1 VKIRCS
7 GYDSSSDGRCQNCVR
22 FNQQCLFHPVSSQ
35 AAFVPASALYGPNAG
50 RAPIAGADGS
60 QNQNG
65 QHAPPPMLY
74 GAHGQPL
81 GPAGPGGQP
90 QYSYPPPAQHA
101 PPPNYPP
108 GPYAAYPPP
117 NYGNAPLPP
126 VSAPAPHY
134 DQQLQAP
141 PPISSEHSD
150 RGSLKRGPP
159 DDDPHNEHNGTP
171 HSPHPNTKPRRG
183 YEGRTSGSFEYP
195 NGAASPATSTM
206 SYQSFPTNNYSNGAQ
221 TVKGNNSP
229 PQGLTPNSIHSMHSP
244 HTNAVDNKTP
254 PPGQPGS
261 AGSSQ
266 NGRSGMKVHEMLG
279 TPNHMPGREPHDQR
293 GKSDNEMLS
302 KLDGKK

>member
-1 VKIRCS
+1 
-7 GYDSSSDGRCQNCVR
+7 
-22 FNQQCLFHPVSSQ
+22 
-35 AAFVPASALYGPNAG
+35 
-50 RAPIAGADGS
+50 
-60 QNQNG
+60 
-65 QHAPPPMLY
+65 
-74 GAHGQPL
+74 
-81 GPAGPGGQP
+81 
-90 QYSYPPPAQHA
+90 
-101 PPPNYPP
+101 
-108 GPYAAYPPP
+108 
-117 NYGNAPLPP
+117 
-126 VSAPAPHY
+126 
-134 DQQLQAP
+134 
-141 PPISSEHSD
+141 
-150 RGSLKRGPP
+150 
-159 DDDPHNEHNGTP
+159 
-171 HSPHPNTKPRRG
+171 
-183 YEGRTSGSFEYP
+183 
-195 NGAASPATSTM
+195 M